1 MVRIYDDKIQ
11 ILAAEVRHLT
21 NQNERMRANYEG
33 ELEMKIKQRRNWEIE
48 AGQLKN
54 LVRKLKVELKGIQDE
69 FRLNIDGLRDQNTT
83 FSMTLM
89 KSMVQD
95 RDKANF
101 FEEQNRKL
109 RDLYEKHE
117 AEVEVEKKQA
127 QQKVKFYEGKLEHL
141 KRLLQG
147 QKESLAKKE
156 EMLEAKLNQR

>member
-1 MVRIYDDKIQ
+1 
-11 ILAAEVRHLT
+11 
-21 NQNERMRANYEG
+21 
-33 ELEMKIKQRRNWEIE
+33 MKIKQRRNWEIE